1 MWSTIGVG
9 YNNPLDYER
18 EHFDKFSWNA
28 AQDIKHFTTFD
39 HARWWAYKINGLLI
53 WKIEAVQ

>member
-9 YNNPLDYER
+9 YNSPLDYER
-18 EHFDKFSWNA
+18 EHFDKSSWNTV
-28 AQDIKHFTTFD
+28 QDLKSFTTFW
-39 HARWWAYKINGLLI
+39 HARWCAYKMNGLLI